1 MIREYTSG
9 DERVFILRN
18 LIEVRIPEKRYRK
31 MAEKYSREYIISF
44 GEPRKVLNHI
54 TGRELVY
61 VTKEGGIPLLGYNAF
76 GVIDRGNTLLQ
87 VRPLTG
93 CNLNCIFCSVDE
105 GRKSRTRVTD
115 FIVEPEYLA
124 QKLREIAEYKGHGLE
139 AHIDGQGEPLLY
151 PYMEELLGEIR
162 KIAEIDTISIQTNGS
177 ILDDELIDIL
187 EKYVDR
193 INLSIITMN
202 TGSIHRIY
210 NSGYPLERVKETAE
224 RIARNSEMDLLLAPV
239 WLPGIN
245 DGDIKKIIEFALE
258 IGAGKRGP
266 PLGIQ
271 KYIPHRF
278 GRKLK
283 QWMSFEEFYT
293 QLMMWER
300 EYGIKLI
307 LTPEDFGIERRR
319 RFPDPLKKGETYTAK
334 VISRGRM
341 DFERLVAVKD
351 RIVSVKTGK
360 PPGKYV
366 RFRITRVK
374 DGLYEGKEIT
384 KG

>member
-1 MIREYTSG
+1 MIREYIFK

-18 LIEVRIPEKRYRK
+18 LIEVRIPEKHYRK
-31 MAEKYSREYIISF
+31 MAEKYSTEYIISF

-61 VTKEGGIPLLGYNAF
+61 VTKESGIPLLGYNAF
-76 GVIDRGNTLLQ
+76 GIIDRGNTLLQ
-87 VRPLTG
+87 VRPVTG

-105 GRKSRTRVTD
+105 GRKSRTRVAD
-115 FIVEPEYLA
+115 FLVEPEYLA
-124 QKLREIAEYKGHGLE
+124 QKLREVAEYKGHGLE

-151 PYMEELLGEIR
+151 PYIEELLREIR
-162 KIAEIDTISIQTNGS
+162 KIQEIDTISIQTNGS
-177 ILDDELIDIL
+177 VLDDELIDIL
-187 EKYVDR
+187 EEYVDR
-193 INLSIITMN
+193 INLSIITMK
-202 TGSIHRIY
+202 TVSIYSIY
-210 NSGYPLERVKETAE
+210 NSGYPLERVKEAAE
-224 RIARNSEMDLLLAPV
+224 RIARNSEMDLLIAPV

-245 DGDIKKIIEFALE
+245 ERDIREIIEFALE

-283 QWMSFEEFYT
+283 RWMSFKEFYT
-293 QLMMWER
+293 HLRMWER

-307 LTPEDFGIERRR
+307 LTPEDFGIEKRRR
-319 RFPDPLKKGETYTAK
+319 LPDPLKKGEIYTAR

-341 DFERLVAVKD
+341 DFERLVALKG
-351 RIVSVKTGK
+351 RIVSVKTDK

-366 RFRITRVK
+366 RFRIIRVK
-374 DGLYEGKEIT
+374 DGLYEGREIT
-384 KG
+384 R